1 MSQLAIAWVAHN
13 PNVSTVITGASRLSQ
28 LEENLGALDVLPKLT
43 PDVLNKID
51 AALEPLLA
59 RQG

>member
-43 PDVLNKID
+43 SDVLQKID
-51 AALEPLLA
+51 KALEPIL
-59 RQG
+59 QKSS